1 MLTQIEPTSRLSVDS
16 EVGTL
21 RRVILHRPDLELRR
35 LTPRNREALLFDD
48 VLWVKRARQEHDAFA
63 DALIERGVAVH
74 LLGDLLAETL
84 GIGAARAEIVE
95 RTLTTAASGPAS
107 PTRCANGSWSCRR
120 SELAERLIGG
130 VALDELPFTSRSL
143 SALAAHADG
152 FVLDPLPN
160 HMFTRD
166 TSAWIFNGV
175 SVHAMAKP
183 ARRREAVHLDAI
195 YRHHPLFAPFAH
207 ERWSDDLGGPA
218 ELEGGDI
225 LVIGNR
231 SVLIGMGER
240 TRPAAVERLA
250 TRLFG
255 ARAADRVIAL
265 SLPEQ
270 RSSMH
275 LDTVLTMLDR
285 DAFTLYPGIRD
296 ELRAFVLT
304 PGRRGVTVDEQ
315 PDGIRA
321 IADALEL
328 PRLRIFETGGDRY
341 EAEREQWDDGNNVL
355 AIAPGVVVAYER
367 NVDTNTRLRHAG
379 IEVITIAGAELGRG
393 RGGPRCMSC
402 PIERDPLSRNHHDRH
417 PPRQPSDLLRIAD
430 LTAAQLNALLD
441 LADEMKD
448 GPDLVDRRAARRGG
462 RLPVRQ
468 AVHAHARVVRGR
480 RAPARHAPDHA
491 AARRAAARPRRA
503 ARRHRARAVE
513 LHGRDRRPH
522 VRAGDAR
529 GARRRRAASPSSTR

>member
-1 MLTQIEPTSRLSVDS
+1 MLSRTEPTATSRRLHVDS
-16 EVGTL
+16 EIGTL

-63 DALIERGVAVH
+63 DALVERGVSVY
-74 LLGDLLAETL
+74 LLSDLLAETL
-84 GIGAARAEIVE
+84 EDGTARGEVVE
-95 RTLTTAASGPAS
+95 RTVRTAGIGPALRHALS
-107 PTRCANGSWSCRR
+107 DWLMGLPAE
-120 SELAERLIGG
+120 ELTERLIAG

-143 SALAAHADG
+143 SALVARTDG

-175 SVHAMAKP
+175 AVHAMAKP
-183 ARRREAVHLDAI
+183 ARRREAVHLDVI
-195 YRHHPLFAPFAH
+195 YRHHPLFAATAH

-218 ELEGGDI
+218 QLEGGDI

-250 TRLFG
+250 ARLFSAG
-255 ARAADRVIAL
+255 VADRVIAL
-265 SLPEQ
+265 PLPDH

-275 LDTVLTMLDR
+275 LDTVLTMLDH

-296 ELRAFVLT
+296 RMRAFVLR
-304 PGRRGVTVDEQ
+304 PGPKGLTVEEE

-321 IADALEL
+321 IADALGV

-367 NVDTNTRLRHAG
+367 NVDTNTRLRRAG
-379 IEVITIAGAELGRG
+379 IEVITIAGSELGRG

-402 PIERDPLSRNHHDRH
+402 PIERDPL
-417 PPRQPSDLLRIAD
+417 
-430 LTAAQLNALLD
+430 
-441 LADEMKD
+441 
-448 GPDLVDRRAARRGG
+448 
-462 RLPVRQ
+462 
-468 AVHAHARVVRGR
+468 
-480 RAPARHAPDHA
+480 
-491 AARRAAARPRRA
+491 
-503 ARRHRARAVE
+503 
-513 LHGRDRRPH
+513 
-522 VRAGDAR
+522 
-529 GARRRRAASPSSTR
+529 

>member
-1 MLTQIEPTSRLSVDS
+1 MNALTTQSEPTATSTQLRVDS

-21 RRVILHRPDLELRR
+21 RRVILHRPDHELRR

-74 LLGDLLAETL
+74 LLGDLLAEALEDDTT
-84 GIGAARAEIVE
+84 RAEVIE
-95 RTLTTAASGPAS
+95 RTIRTAAIGPALS
-107 PTRCANGSWSCRR
+107 DALSDWFASLPAR
-120 SELAERLIGG
+120 ELAQRLIAG
-130 VALDELPFTSRSL
+130 VALHELPFPSRSL
-143 SALAAHADG
+143 SALVARADG

-183 ARRREAVHLDAI
+183 ARRREAVHLDVI
-195 YRHHPLFAPFAH
+195 YRHHPLFASSAH
-207 ERWSDDLGGPA
+207 ERWSDELGGPA

-225 LVIGNR
+225 LVLGHP
-231 SVLIGMGER
+231 SVLIGKGER
-240 TRPAAVERLA
+240 TRPAAVELLA
-250 TRLFG
+250 GRLFG
-255 ARAADRVIAL
+255 AGAADRVIAL
-265 SLPEQ
+265 PLPEQ

-285 DAFTLYPGIRD
+285 DAFTIYPGIRD

-304 PGRRGVTVDEQ
+304 PGRSGLTVDEQ
-315 PDGIRA
+315 PDGIQA

-355 AIAPGVVVAYER
+355 AISPGVVVAYER

-379 IEVITIAGAELGRG
+379 IEVITIAGEELGRG

-402 PIERDPLSRNHHDRH
+402 PIERDPL
-417 PPRQPSDLLRIAD
+417 
-430 LTAAQLNALLD
+430 
-441 LADEMKD
+441 
-448 GPDLVDRRAARRGG
+448 
-462 RLPVRQ
+462 
-468 AVHAHARVVRGR
+468 
-480 RAPARHAPDHA
+480 
-491 AARRAAARPRRA
+491 
-503 ARRHRARAVE
+503 
-513 LHGRDRRPH
+513 
-522 VRAGDAR
+522 
-529 GARRRRAASPSSTR
+529 

>member
-1 MLTQIEPTSRLSVDS
+1 MLRQIEPTATASRLHVDS
-16 EVGTL
+16 EIGTL

-48 VLWVKRARQEHDAFA
+48 VLWVKRARQEHDGFA

-84 GIGAARAEIVE
+84 EDDTARHQVVD
-95 RTLTTAASGPAS
+95 RTITTAAVGPALADGLREWFMELS
-107 PTRCANGSWSCRR
+107 AD
-120 SELAERLIGG
+120 ELAQRLIAG
-130 VALDELPFTSRSL
+130 VALDELPFTTRSL
-143 SALAAHADG
+143 SALAAAEDG

-195 YRHHPLFAPFAH
+195 YRHHPLFAESAH
-207 ERWSDDLGGPA
+207 ARWSDDLGGPA

-231 SVLIGMGER
+231 CVLIGMGER

-250 TRLFG
+250 ARLFG
-255 ARAADRVIAL
+255 AGVAGRVIAL
-265 SLPEQ
+265 RLPEQ

-296 ELRAFVLT
+296 QLRAFVLT

-315 PDGIRA
+315 PDGIQA

-328 PRLRIFETGGDRY
+328 PGLRIFETGGDRY

-379 IEVITIAGAELGRG
+379 IEVITVAGEELGRG

-402 PIERDPLSRNHHDRH
+402 PIERDSL
-417 PPRQPSDLLRIAD
+417 
-430 LTAAQLNALLD
+430 
-441 LADEMKD
+441 
-448 GPDLVDRRAARRGG
+448 
-462 RLPVRQ
+462 
-468 AVHAHARVVRGR
+468 
-480 RAPARHAPDHA
+480 
-491 AARRAAARPRRA
+491 
-503 ARRHRARAVE
+503 
-513 LHGRDRRPH
+513 
-522 VRAGDAR
+522 
-529 GARRRRAASPSSTR
+529 